1 MCRPTQ
7 GFVEITIK
15 DLENMLH
22 VEVSKMWSKG
32 LIQVHTDSKSMYDH
46 KSNSLVKLG
55 EHLKFDD
62 VILRRVNEEGQ
73 KVNDYHSWKV
83 VEILYVDSLSV
94 NDLKI
99 GEEYG
104 IYIRLENAV
113 KPHKLMAIDLYTQTY
128 TFMSLQLD
136 GSELKVKA
144 AVIPYVYPKG
154 TMRHAE
160 VSELIVESIK
170 KGSNG
175 GYVRESLPMKAIE
188 NMKFTMDVGHT
199 HVVEAIG

>member
-1 MCRPTQ
+1 
-7 GFVEITIK
+7 
-15 DLENMLH
+15 MLH

-32 LIQVHTDSKSMYDH
+32 LIQVHTESKSMYDH

-55 EHLKFDD
+55 EHLKVDD
-62 VILRRVNEEGQ
+62 AILRRVNEEGQ

-83 VEILYVDSLSV
+83 VEILYVNSLSA

-104 IYIRLENAV
+104 IYIHHENSV
-113 KPHKLMAIDLYTQTY
+113 IPYKLMAIDLYTQTY
-128 TFMSLQLD
+128 TFTSLQLD

-144 AVIPYVYPKG
+144 AALPSVYPKG

-160 VSELIVESIK
+160 VSQLIVESVK
-170 KGSNG
+170 KASKG
-175 GYVRESLPMKAIE
+175 GYVRESLPMKAIK